1 MIELIYFQ
9 PSEPQKAYQVIQYHS
24 GEPWIVVE
32 DGELLASLEKLNGTW
47 RSMRDTKFNDQLT
60 QGIGCLIDEQHF
72 NRLPLEIKKH
82 WTEYVQEAIAQG
94 DNQYMVICKP
104 EIDFIRFEKVFRTYI
119 PGLVSD
125 DWEIRFRV
133 YNAEMSSDFEVAVKH
148 KLLI

>member
-1 MIELIYFQ
+1 MIELIYF
-9 PSEPQKAYQVIQYHS
+9 PPPDAQKAYQLIQFHT
-24 GEPWIVVE
+24 GEPWNVVE
-32 DGELLASLEKLNGTW
+32 DGELLASIEKLNGTW
-47 RSMRDTKFNDQLT
+47 RSMGDTKLNDLLIQS
-60 QGIGCLIDEQHF
+60 IGVLIDKQHF

-104 EIDFIRFEKVFRTYI
+104 EIDFNRFEKVFRTYI

-133 YNAEMSSDFEVAVKH
+133 YNAEMSSDFEVFVRH